1 MSSLLLLLLWA
12 VPALLVMTAFAA
24 SVAWVWRDANRRGQP
39 GFIVAVLVV
48 FLFWPL
54 SLIVWLLARPAVP
67 AAPTVPDGTATP
79 ARSGRGCLWAALA
92 AAIIVLLP
100 IIVLGILIPLF
111 FLRAPAVHDRDR
123 IKCMNNVKQLA
134 AMYTVYS
141 RNHAGTPPRSFE
153 DLRQY
158 GSVDKL
164 SRCPAAG
171 KDGPPSYRLY
181 PGSNATDL
189 IIIEKPGN
197 HGLKG
202 DPSNQG
208 CHIAFGDGHVEWTAW
223 RPVSTRAVITAIEK
237 QLPPGLAQYA
247 PDLAPVC
254 VKEVRQVTYDA
265 AANRYDAQVLWTTKG
280 QRRLSDFSL
289 VPVPSSA
296 VQTTGAGKYIGR
308 FPLQGLK
315 PDPQGQLFLS
325 ITVDELMD
333 GTTARKELP

>member
-134 AMYTVYS
+134 AMYS
-141 RNHAGTPPRSFE
+141 SFSAEHAGTPPRSFE

-158 GSVDKL
+158 GPMDKFL
-164 SRCPAAG
+164 HCPAAG

-181 PGSNATDL
+181 PGTNATDL

-197 HGLKG
+197 HGAG
-202 DPSNQG
+202 GYTRSQG
-208 CHIAFGDGHVEWTAW
+208 CNVGYGDGHVAWTPG
-223 RPVSTRAVITAIEK
+223 RPLSTRAVIMAIEK
-237 QLPPGLAQYA
+237 QLPPGLVSYA
-247 PDLAPVC
+247 PELEPGL
-254 VKEVRQVTYDA
+254 VRVGQVTYDA
-265 AANRYDAQVLWTTKG
+265 AANRYLAEVFWTTKG
-280 QRRLSDFSL
+280 QERRSL
-289 VPVPSSA
+289 VPFVPLVDND
-296 VQTTGAGKYIGR
+296 VQATGVGKYMGS
-308 FPLQGLK
+308 FPLADLK
-315 PDPQGQLFLS
+315 PDPHGTVTLS
-325 ITVDELMD
+325 VVVDELMD
-333 GTTARKELP
+333 GPVVEKEGP